1 MDYLNRINKEKL
13 PKHVA
18 IVMDGN
24 GRWAHQHG
32 EDRVFGHH
40 KGVDAVRKI
49 MEAAAELGIKY
60 LTLYTFSTENWNR
73 PKEEVEALMEL
84 FLETIEKEIPTL
96 NNNNIRLFAIGDI
109 DSLPE
114 KNREK
119 LLSTIAQTSKNDK
132 MTLTL
137 AISYSGRWEIVQ
149 AMKRIFKDF
158 QDGKVSPENLNE
170 PLFSNYLTTAGMP
183 EPELVIRTSG
193 EQRISNFLLWQIAYS
208 ELYFSP
214 KYWPAFRAEDFYEAI
229 LEYQNR
235 ERRFGLTSEQLK
247 FEERNED

>member
-1 MDYLNRINKEKL
+1 
-13 PKHVA
+13 
-18 IVMDGN
+18 
-24 GRWAHQHG
+24 
-32 EDRVFGHH
+32 
-40 KGVDAVRKI
+40 
-49 MEAAAELGIKY
+49 
-60 LTLYTFSTENWNR
+60 
-73 PKEEVEALMEL
+73 MEL

-119 LLSTIAQTSKNDK
+119 LLSTIIQTSHNDK

-137 AISYSGRWEIVQ
+137 AISYSGRWEIVN
-149 AMKRIFKDF
+149 AVKKFFKDYE
-158 QDGKVSPENLNE
+158 DGKVSPETLNDKM
-170 PLFSNYLTTAGMP
+170 FSDYLTTAGMP
-183 EPELVIRTSG
+183 EPELIIRTSG

-214 KYWPAFRAEDFYEAI
+214 KYWPAFTANDFYKAI

>member
-1 MDYLNRINKEKL
+1 MNILNRINKEKL

-24 GRWAHQHG
+24 GRWAHKHG
-32 EDRVFGHH
+32 QDRVFGHH
-40 KGVDAVRKI
+40 KGVDAVRNI
-49 MEAAAELGIKY
+49 AEAAAELGIKY

-73 PKEEVEALMEL
+73 PKKEVDALMHL
-84 FLETIEKEIPTL
+84 FVETIENEIPTL
-96 NNNNIRLFAIGDI
+96 NKNNIRLFAIGDI

-119 LLSTIAQTSKNDK
+119 LLSTIAQTSHNDK

-137 AISYSGRWEIVQ
+137 ALSYSGRWEIIEGV
-149 AMKRIFKDF
+149 KKILKDNE
-158 QDGKVSPENLNE
+158 DGKLNPEDINDTV
-170 PLFSNYLTTAGMP
+170 FSRYLTTSGMP
-183 EPELVIRTSG
+183 EPELFIRTSG

-208 ELYFSP
+208 ELYFSS
-214 KYWPAFRAEDFYEAI
+214 KLWPDFCENDFYKAI

>member
-1 MDYLNRINKEKL
+1 MNYLDRINKEKL

-32 EDRVFGHH
+32 KDRVFGHH
-40 KGVDAVRKI
+40 KGVDAVRKV

-73 PKEEVEALMEL
+73 PKEEVDALMEL

-96 NNNNIRLFAIGDI
+96 NENNIRLFAIGDI
-109 DSLPE
+109 ESLPQ

-119 LLSTIAQTSKNDK
+119 LLSTMEQTNKNDK

-149 AMKRIFKDF
+149 AMKRIFKDL
-158 QDGKVSPENLNE
+158 QNGKVSQEDVNDSI
-170 PLFSNYLTTAGMP
+170 FSKYLTTAGMP

-214 KYWPAFRAEDFYEAI
+214 KYWPAFRANDFYKAI

>member
-60 LTLYTFSTENWNR
+60 LTLYTFSKENWNR
-73 PKEEVEALMEL
+73 PKEEVDALMEL

-96 NNNNIRLFAIGDI
+96 NNNNIRLFSIGDI
-109 DSLPE
+109 DSLPK

-119 LLSTIAQTSKNDK
+119 LLSTIDQTSHNNK

-137 AISYSGRWEIVQ
+137 AISYSGRWEIVNAVKKICEDYKQ
-149 AMKRIFKDF
+149 
-158 QDGKVSPENLNE
+158 GKVTPEKLNDTM
-170 PLFSNYLTTAGMP
+170 FSGYLATANMP
-183 EPELVIRTSG
+183 EPELIIRTSG
-193 EQRISNFLLWQIAYS
+193 EQRISNFLLWQLAYS

-214 KYWPAFRAEDFYEAI
+214 KYWPAFTANDFYKAI

>member
-1 MDYLNRINKEKL
+1 MRYLNRINKEKL

-32 EDRVFGHH
+32 KDRVFGHH

-73 PKEEVEALMEL
+73 PKEEVDALMEL

-114 KNREK
+114 KNRKK
-119 LLSTIAQTSKNDK
+119 LLSTIEQTSHNDK

-137 AISYSGRWEIVQ
+137 AISYSGRWEIVN
-149 AMKRIFKDF
+149 AVKKIC
-158 QDGKVSPENLNE
+158 
-170 PLFSNYLTTAGMP
+170 
-183 EPELVIRTSG
+183 
-193 EQRISNFLLWQIAYS
+193 
-208 ELYFSP
+208 
-214 KYWPAFRAEDFYEAI
+214 
-229 LEYQNR
+229 
-235 ERRFGLTSEQLK
+235 
-247 FEERNED
+247 EE

>member
-1 MDYLNRINKEKL
+1 MDFLNRINKEKL

-32 EDRVFGHH
+32 HDRVFGHH

-73 PKEEVEALMEL
+73 PKEEVDALMEL

-119 LLSTIAQTSKNDK
+119 LLSTIAQTSHNDK

-137 AISYSGRWEIVQ
+137 AISYSGRWEIVH
-149 AMKRIFKDF
+149 AVKKIFKDYK
-158 QDGKVSPENLNE
+158 DGKVSPETLNDTM
-170 PLFSNYLTTAGMP
+170 FSDYLTTSGMP
-183 EPELVIRTSG
+183 DPELIIRTSG
-193 EQRISNFLLWQIAYS
+193 EERISNFLLWQIAYS

-214 KYWPAFRAEDFYEAI
+214 KYWPAFSAKDFYKAI